1 MSDAVKPSFREYWPY
16 FNVTDD
22 GFLWWPL
29 KDAIRLAAGYQLYV
43 DDDQALE
50 PELRATSKRV
60 LANERTLIGAF
71 GDARLSIAKP
81 ITFERDGFRYVD
93 AAGFLTWLSQYISL
107 KQPKIEFPDALADEV
122 RIALAKAAAERPHK
136 TTSGP
141 FESLTLALEPWFEQ
155 ALVELPDALRYRVD
169 REILVPWDSL
179 APAQRRAA
187 ALQRDYRHDPAMEQ
201 DRRSWWEFL
210 VRKRTVRA
218 QIATWEATATPAA
231 NDLALKEGRLKEMRE
246 ELARMDERQRQA
258 SGSYSPARK
267 PSAAANEAPAMGA
280 DYIAYPKAMAML
292 AGQLDATPEEL
303 AAWVWMGPKD
313 SGIAA
318 YLNANEL
325 DPPPRFHYDLGNGDD
340 FDYVSPLMACWFN
353 AEDIAQFEPTDRYI
367 TGQTLIERWSRQPGL
382 QAEAFIRAKIAES
395 RLLDAHPIFGS
406 TQGTCPEQSGFPPLA
421 SGLFLL
427 AHVEAIEAEDFANV
441 EEGKSRKGQS
451 TVPPAAPKSK
461 GHLNHDLQ
469 MQERANQIAAQKMEE
484 TKRPVTRD
492 KVAKL
497 LAAELGMTIDTV
509 LRRIR
514 KQW

>member
-1 MSDAVKPSFREYWPY
+1 MLFGCNCRVAQHVQ
-16 FNVTDD
+16 
-22 GFLWWPL
+22 GIPL
-29 KDAIRLAAGYQLYV
+29 AIG
-43 DDDQALE
+43 
-50 PELRATSKRV
+50 
-60 LANERTLIGAF
+60 
-71 GDARLSIAKP
+71 
-81 ITFERDGFRYVD
+81 
-93 AAGFLTWLSQYISL
+93 
-107 KQPKIEFPDALADEV
+107 
-122 RIALAKAAAERPHK
+122 LAKAAAERPHK
-136 TTSGP
+136 TTSEP
-141 FESLTLALEPWFEQ
+141 FQSLTLALEPWFEQ

-179 APAQRRAA
+179 APAQRHAA
-187 ALQRDYRHDPAMEQ
+187 ALQRDYRHDPATEQ

-210 VRKRTVRA
+210 ARKRTVIA
-218 QIATWEATATPAA
+218 QIAAWEATATPAA
-231 NDLALKEGRLKEMRE
+231 SDLALKEARLKEMRE
-246 ELARMDERQRQA
+246 ELARMDERQRQT
-258 SGSYSPARK
+258 SGSYSPART
-267 PSAAANEAPAMGA
+267 PSATTNVAPAVGT
-280 DYIAYPKAMAML
+280 DYIAYPKSMALL
-292 AGQLDATPEEL
+292 AKRLDATPEEL
-303 AAWVWMGPKD
+303 AAWVWMGPEN

-325 DPPPRFHYDLGNGDD
+325 DPPPRFHYYPGSGDD
-340 FDYVSPLMACWFN
+340 FDYLSPLMACWFN
-353 AEDIAQFEPTDRYI
+353 AEDIAQFDPTDRYI

-395 RLLDAHPIFGS
+395 RLLDGHPLNGS

-427 AHVEAIEAEDFANV
+427 AHVEAIEEEDFANA
-441 EEGKSRKGQS
+441 EDGKAGEGQS
-451 TVPPAAPKSK
+451 ILPPVGAKPK

-484 TKRPVTRD
+484 TKRPITRD